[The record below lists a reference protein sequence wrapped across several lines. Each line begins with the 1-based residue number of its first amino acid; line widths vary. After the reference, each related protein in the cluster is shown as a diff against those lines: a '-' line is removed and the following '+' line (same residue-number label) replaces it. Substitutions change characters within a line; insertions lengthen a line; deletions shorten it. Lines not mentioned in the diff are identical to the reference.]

1 VWMLMRG
8 FSEAQDFT
16 QLAPWVSGSLV
27 FMFLALTVTLPA
39 AVAKIVFQTSTRHR
53 TRELV
58 DFRVEVSRLFERSFG
73 PPREETEEKLNI
85 EDQKEEEDMDESEPE
100 IEFREA
106 PPENNLEYHY
116 KPKTTV
122 GEKRQFRSLRRQQP
136 KVFNLAEPDSEEDD
150 EINPIAKQAAG
161 IRTAF

>member
-1 VWMLMRG
+1 
-8 FSEAQDFT
+8 
-16 QLAPWVSGSLV
+16 
-27 FMFLALTVTLPA
+27 
-39 AVAKIVFQTSTRHR
+39 
-53 TRELV
+53 
-58 DFRVEVSRLFERSFG
+58 
-73 PPREETEEKLNI
+73 
-85 EDQKEEEDMDESEPE
+85 MDESEPE
-100 IEFREA
+100 IAFRQA